1 MAGMRTHRLAEFCAK
16 VYIPVMRIADNKVVS
31 LEYTLKDTGGEILD
45 STESSGP
52 IDYIHGQNSLIPA
65 LEKELDGKQDGE
77 VFSVTLAPKDAYG
90 ERSRELIAEVPK
102 SHFPSDVEIE
112 AGMQFEAENDGG
124 SQLVTIAEVKDT
136 TVIVDANHP
145 LAGKTLTF
153 DIKIAGVRD
162 ATENE
167 LQFGLPRNECGC
179 GGSCGCSDSS
189 EAAGGC
195 SRGCCGCGGC

>member
-1 MAGMRTHRLAEFCAK
+1 MK
-16 VYIPVMRIADNKVVS
+16 IADNKVVS
-31 LEYTLKDTGGEILD
+31 LEYTLKDSGGEILD
-45 STESSGP
+45 STEISGP

-77 VFSVTLAPKDAYG
+77 SFSVTLTPKDAYG
-90 ERSRELIAEVPK
+90 ERSQELIAEVPK
-102 SHFPSDVEIE
+102 SHFPADAEIE
-112 AGMQFEAENDGG
+112 AGMQFEAENDAG
-124 SQLVTIAEVKDT
+124 SQLVTIAEVKDA

-153 DIKIAGVRD
+153 DIKISGIRD

-167 LQFGLPRNECGC
+167 LQFGLSRGC
-179 GGSCGCSDSS
+179 GGSCGGCSDSS